1 MTVVGNV
8 VSGLASDRSRRS
20 CGLIMG
26 SAPIGLMFSVILF
39 LCCGSG
45 KRDLLVFADIWRD
58 GVSAVS

>member
-1 MTVVGNV
+1 MVGKV

-26 SAPIGLMFSVILF
+26 SAPIELMLGVILF

-45 KRDLLVFADIWRD
+45 KRDLLVFADICRG